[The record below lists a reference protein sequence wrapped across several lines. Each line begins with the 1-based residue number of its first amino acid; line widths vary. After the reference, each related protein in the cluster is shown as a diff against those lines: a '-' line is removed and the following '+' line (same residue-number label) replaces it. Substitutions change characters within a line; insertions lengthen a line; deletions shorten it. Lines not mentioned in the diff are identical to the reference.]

1 MVPRRKRREL
11 LHSQLK
17 VFNMNIKILLIIT
30 LIFLNSAAIS
40 LAQTATPKPTV
51 SETVNEKLNTQIN
64 QLKDKIASRV
74 TELNLVEKRGFYG
87 EVAESSTN
95 KVTLKGV
102 DGSLKIVDIDE
113 ITKFS
118 SGNSKTFGLSDL
130 TNGTKIT
137 VLGLYNKQTKRMLAR
152 FISTTV
158 NPVFLTG
165 SISTIDIRNTTIE
178 VLSPDQKTTRID
190 VGTAT
195 KITYYDADGT
205 PTRGTLSR
213 LTVGARVTVIGYPDK
228 SNASVIIADR
238 ISVLADA
245 PKDPKANIEEPTP
258 TSAPTVRPTTPSV
271 RRVSPTINR

>member
-1 MVPRRKRREL
+1 
-11 LHSQLK
+11 
-17 VFNMNIKILLIIT
+17 MNNKIILIIT
-30 LIFLNSAAIS
+30 LIFLNSSAVTF
-40 LAQTATPKPTV
+40 AQTTTPKPTV

-64 QLKDKIASRV
+64 KLKDKIASRV

-87 EVAESSTN
+87 EVTENSSN

-130 TNGTKIT
+130 TKGTKIT

-158 NPVFLTG
+158 NPVYLSG
-165 SISTIDIRNTTIE
+165 SISTIDIRNTTVDI
-178 VLSPDQKTTRID
+178 LSTDQKTTRID
-190 VGTAT
+190 VGTTT
-195 KITYYDADGT
+195 KITSFESDGT
-205 PTRGTLSR
+205 PTRSTLSR
-213 LTVGARVTVIGYPDK
+213 LTGGARVTVIGYPDK

-238 ISVLADA
+238 ISVLTDA
-245 PKDPKANIEEPTP
+245 PKDPKVNIEEPTP

-271 RRVSPTINR
+271 RRISPTIRR